1 MTAKLKYRT
10 TLGGCRC
17 ITIDAD
23 QGDEVDV
30 CEVFQTPQLVTI
42 ATDTGDIEISLAEA
56 EALVPILQ
64 DWIEYGRLPEEPKPI
79 PELTPEQREEWWR
92 QWREMMANPKS
103 ILPKGMADSVFSTPG
118 LARLLKEK
126 GKK

>member
-1 MTAKLKYRT
+1 MTAKLKSRT

-64 DWIEYGRLPEEPKPI
+64 DWLDTGRLPE
-79 PELTPEQREEWWR
+79 
-92 QWREMMANPKS
+92 
-103 ILPKGMADSVFSTPG
+103 
-118 LARLLKEK
+118 
-126 GKK
+126 GKDDK

>member
-64 DWIEYGRLPEEPKPI
+64 DWLDTGRLPE
-79 PELTPEQREEWWR
+79 
-92 QWREMMANPKS
+92 
-103 ILPKGMADSVFSTPG
+103 
-118 LARLLKEK
+118 
-126 GKK
+126 GKDDK